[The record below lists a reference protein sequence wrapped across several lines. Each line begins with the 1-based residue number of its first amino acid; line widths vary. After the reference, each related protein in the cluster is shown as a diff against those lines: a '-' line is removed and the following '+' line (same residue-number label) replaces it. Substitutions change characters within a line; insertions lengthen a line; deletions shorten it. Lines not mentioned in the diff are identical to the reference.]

1 MSFTRF
7 HDDPHRIKKQID
19 ESSFAGRY
27 MLNTPGPG
35 EELPF
40 FEDAQ
45 VRLQHWGANLQNNTV
60 ALESDLRG
68 LTRPLNRDLT
78 DENNYQKQSIYSDPN
93 YYHSSQPFIQESRA
107 SHPAWMYKD
116 LEQTRWEKPL
126 LNPLNGLEKGFHEN
140 LQTRILEK
148 DNHTTKIPFVNGT
161 NQNNFYLTGNSICI
175 SGNEESCP
183 GTLYSGKMTNAKK

>member
-7 HDDPHRIKKQID
+7 HDDPHRIKKQNT

-27 MLNTPGPG
+27 MLNVPGPG
-35 EELPF
+35 EDLPF
-40 FEDAQ
+40 IEDAQ

-60 ALESDLRG
+60 DLEGDLRG

-78 DENNYQKQSIYSDPN
+78 NANDYKKQSVYSAPK
-93 YYHSSQPFIQESRA
+93 YYHSSEPFIQESRA

-116 LEQTRWEKPL
+116 LEQTRWETPL

-140 LQTRILEK
+140 VQTRILEK
-148 DNHTTKIPFVNGT
+148 DNHITKTPLVDGIH
-161 NQNNFYLTGNSICI
+161 NNYYLTGNSICI
-175 SGNEESCP
+175 SGTEDSCP
-183 GTLYSGKMTNAKK
+183 GTLYSRK

>member
-19 ESSFAGRY
+19 ESSFIGKY

-35 EELPF
+35 DKLPF
-40 FEDAQ
+40 FEDPQ
-45 VRLQHWGANLQNNTV
+45 LRLQNWGANLQNNTV
-60 ALESDLRG
+60 ALESDLYG
-68 LTRPLNRDLT
+68 LTRKLNRDLP
-78 DENNYQKQSIYSDPN
+78 ELNNYKKHAANSNVIN
-93 YYHSSQPFIQESRA
+93 YTSREPFVQESRA

-116 LEQTRWEKPL
+116 LEQPRWETPL
-126 LNPLNGLEKGFHEN
+126 LNQLNGLEKGFHEN
-140 LQTRILEK
+140 IQTRILEK
-148 DNHTTKIPFVNGT
+148 DNHVTKMPSVSG

-183 GTLYSGKMTNAKK
+183 GTRY